1 MNLFEPLRILGRQ
14 FSGWLPK
21 EPVTADPQGAPRLW
35 WWVPMWSMGVLVAEA
50 EILNLISPIGTIGLP
65 LFLVNMWLCFVV
77 GGVVGDWIGKRR
89 AYRALSPE
97 LRQKIDTR
105 RFVLLPL
112 GVVELAI
119 GIAYFSVGNWVYVFT
134 NCQTG
139 NVCTFSQLEPI
150 FLLPIGAII
159 LAYLAISALFPRL
172 RA

>member
-1 MNLFEPLRILGRQ
+1 
-14 FSGWLPK
+14 
-21 EPVTADPQGAPRLW
+21 
-35 WWVPMWSMGVLVAEA
+35 MWSMGVWVAEA
-50 EILNLISPIGTIGLP
+50 EALNLILPIDTIGLP

-77 GGVVGDWIGKRR
+77 GGVVGDWIGKERV
-89 AYRALSPE
+89 YRDLSPQ
-97 LRQKIDTR
+97 LRQRIDTR

-139 NVCTFSQLEPI
+139 NVCTFSQLEPV
-150 FLLPIGAII
+150 FLLPIGAIV
-159 LAYLAISALFPRL
+159 LAYLVISTLFPRL